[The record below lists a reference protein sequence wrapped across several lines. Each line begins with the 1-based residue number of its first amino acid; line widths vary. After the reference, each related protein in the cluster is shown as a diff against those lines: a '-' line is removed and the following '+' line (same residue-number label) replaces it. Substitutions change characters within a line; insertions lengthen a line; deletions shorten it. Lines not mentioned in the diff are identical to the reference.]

1 MKRMLLATT
10 IVMSMTAVR
19 GFAQV
24 VSPNNVSGFY
34 TLQANGFDANDFQS
48 GTPNTVHTGQIAVLG
63 VLQFDGIGHF
73 TGTLNFTSAD
83 SGGAT
88 TSPDQAACSEKLAG
102 TDGAFTLT
110 PNATTP
116 SGDAAP
122 ATGTISITFDS
133 SSKTSSGSIS
143 FNAVIA
149 NGGKEILLLQSDTSI
164 SKLTICGEPI
174 STMVLR
180 GVLHKT
186 FLGDIL

>member
-1 MKRMLLATT
+1 MKRMLLTAT
-10 IVMSMTAVR
+10 IVMSITAGR
-19 GFAQV
+19 GFAQS

-34 TLQANGFDANDFQS
+34 TLQASGFDANDFQS
-48 GTPNTVHTGQIAVLG
+48 GTPNTVPTGQIAVLG
-63 VLQFDGIGHF
+63 ILQFDGIGHF
-73 TGTLNFTSAD
+73 IGTLNFTSAD

-88 TSPDQAACSEKLAG
+88 TTPDQAACPEKLTGA
-102 TDGAFTLT
+102 DGVFTLT

-116 SGDAAP
+116 SGDSAP
-122 ATGTISITFDS
+122 ATGTINITFDS

-174 STMVLR
+174 STMVLT